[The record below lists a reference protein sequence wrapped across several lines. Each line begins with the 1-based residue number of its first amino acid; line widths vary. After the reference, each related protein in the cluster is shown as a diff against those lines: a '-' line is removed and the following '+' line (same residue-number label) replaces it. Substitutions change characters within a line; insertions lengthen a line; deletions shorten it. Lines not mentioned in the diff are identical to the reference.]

1 MPSRL
6 QPDKTSLPQ
15 FGIDSEYG
23 VLRDVLLG
31 RPDYY
36 QWAEAGPII
45 RRTMENAEKTGV
57 RFDRALA
64 AMQHKEMVGIYEA
77 AGVSCHF
84 LDADEVL
91 HRNFFARDS
100 SAMTPWGP
108 IISHMQLEC
117 RRADYATAVA
127 FYQRVGIPIWRFATA
142 GYFEAGDLMI
152 VEPGTVLIGYSGV
165 RSERVG
171 AQQAAGWFRAQGWE
185 AEIVLIPSEF
195 VHLNALFVP
204 VAPKIAVVCAD
215 VLEDWVLDWLRARQ
229 FEFIKVHYRHAR
241 NLSVNIMPL
250 GNERVLS
257 MKGNSDVNERLRG
270 LGFKVF
276 APDMSMFTLGG
287 GGMYC
292 LCLAL
297 RRDPA

>member
-6 QPDKTSLPQ
+6 QPDKTSLTQ
-15 FGIDSEYG
+15 FGVDSEYG

-127 FYQRVGIPIWRFATA
+127 FYQRASIPIWRFATA
-142 GYFEAGDLMI
+142 GYFEAGDLVI
-152 VEPGTVLIGYSGV
+152 VEPGAVLVGYSGA
-165 RSERVG
+165 RSERAG
-171 AQQAAGWFRAQGWE
+171 AQQVAGWFREQGWE
-185 AEIVLIPSEF
+185 ADIVPFPSEF

-204 VAPKIAVVCAD
+204 IAPKLAVACAD
-215 VLEDWVLDWLRARQ
+215 VLEEWVLDWLRARG
-229 FEFIKVHYRHAR
+229 FELVKVPYRHAR
-241 NLSVNIMPL
+241 NLAVNLVSL
-250 GNERVLS
+250 GDDRILS
-257 MKGNSDVNERLRG
+257 MKGGSDINDRLRA
-270 LGFKVF
+270 LGFDVF
-276 APDMSMFTLGG
+276 TPDMSMFTLGG

-292 LCLAL
+292 LALAL
-297 RRDPA
+297 HRDPA